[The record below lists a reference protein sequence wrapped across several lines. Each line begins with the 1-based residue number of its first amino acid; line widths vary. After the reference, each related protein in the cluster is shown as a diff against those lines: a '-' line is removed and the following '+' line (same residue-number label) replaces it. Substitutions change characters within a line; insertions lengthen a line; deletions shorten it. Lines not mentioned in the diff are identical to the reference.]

1 MDKKTKSFRLKNEN
15 IDKVIQ
21 ESKDKRRG
29 IGDTLDLIIEF
40 YFEQNRFRKFKKD
53 YWITVIVLI
62 TSKQDL
68 IIVSSN
74 IVKT

>member
-40 YFEQNRFRKFKKD
+40 YFEQNNLKNDKR
-53 YWITVIVLI
+53 I
-62 TSKQDL
+62 
-68 IIVSSN
+68 N
-74 IVKT
+74 